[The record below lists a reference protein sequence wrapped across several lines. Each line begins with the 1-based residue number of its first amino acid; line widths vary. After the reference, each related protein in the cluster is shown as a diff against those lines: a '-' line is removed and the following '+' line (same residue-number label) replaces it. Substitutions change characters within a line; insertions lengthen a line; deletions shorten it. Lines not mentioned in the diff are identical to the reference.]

1 MPVRFDYVEK
11 RESDRSTLAWT
22 GNNIFFFQTSW
33 KDGFS
38 KKIALEYDLS
48 CIIGK
53 DNISFSRK
61 YDLTRWTENERWS
74 FLKNT
79 RKYDIFFRPSENM
92 VFPKGAAPAHDL
104 SCIIWKDGIFFPKT
118 WYFFPGQKVRGGL
131 SQEIHGN
138 MTFLCTRTGVTNVA
152 PRPSVKKIKDGLIPQ
167 KYT

>member
-1 MPVRFDYVEK
+1 MDKVQNVKPKKCNLKPLKKLKIWLCVDDKKLLKLKNIEENSFEEFNKVDVKMPVRFDYVEK

-61 YDLTRWTENERWS
+61 YDLTRWTENER
-74 FLKNT
+74 
-79 RKYDIFFRPSENM
+79 
-92 VFPKGAAPAHDL
+92 
-104 SCIIWKDGIFFPKT
+104 
-118 WYFFPGQKVRGGL
+118 
-131 SQEIHGN
+131 
-138 MTFLCTRTGVTNVA
+138 
-152 PRPSVKKIKDGLIPQ
+152 
-167 KYT
+167 